1 MKKLTLILLSSF
13 FALGSAYATEIP
25 VASYSMNNGAAGSY
39 DYRDFTYVPC
49 NGVCDVTNAPLS
61 GGTGKLTDGVLPST
75 DWDQEGYNTQW
86 VGWDIYQGGTNPTA
100 TFFFGSTVNV
110 RSVTIWLDNTA
121 GRGMEFLPESVTIA
135 GQNFLI
141 PPDYV
146 DGPRAYTFDVNITS
160 DNVPVQ
166 FFQTPGY
173 NWIMVGEVSFN
184 DAVPEPA
191 TLSLAGAGMLAA
203 WWKRRA
209 ARS

>member
-61 GGTGKLTDGVLPST
+61 GGAGKLTDGVLPST
-75 DWDQEGYNTQW
+75 DWNQEGYMTQW
-86 VGWDIYQGGTNPTA
+86 VGWDIYQGGLNPTA
-100 TFFFGSTVNV
+100 TFFFGHTANV
-110 RSVTIWLDNTA
+110 RSVTIWLDSTV
-121 GRGMEFLPESVTIA
+121 GVGGEYLPELVSIA
-135 GQNFLI
+135 GQYFMI
-141 PPDYV
+141 PPDNI

-166 FFQTPGY
+166 FFQIPGY

>member
-1 MKKLTLILLSSF
+1 MKRLTLIVLSSF
-13 FALGSAYATEIP
+13 FALVSAYAANIP
-25 VASYSMNNGAAGSY
+25 VSSYSMNNGAAGSY

-75 DWDQEGYNTQW
+75 DWDQEGYMTQW
-86 VGWDIYQGGTNPTA
+86 VGWDIYQGGTNPTV
-100 TFFFGSTVNV
+100 TFNFGSTANV
-110 RSVTIWLDNTA
+110 RSVTIWVDSTA
-121 GRGMEFLPESVTIA
+121 GNGMEFLPESVTIA

-141 PPDYV
+141 PPDYI

-160 DNVPVQ
+160 DNVPIQ

-191 TLSLAGAGMLAA
+191 TLSLAGAGLLAA
-203 WWKRRA
+203 WCKRRG